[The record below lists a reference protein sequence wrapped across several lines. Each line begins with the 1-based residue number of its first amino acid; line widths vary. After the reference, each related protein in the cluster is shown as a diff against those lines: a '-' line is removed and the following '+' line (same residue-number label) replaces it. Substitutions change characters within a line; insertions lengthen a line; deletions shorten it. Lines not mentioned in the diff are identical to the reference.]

1 MSTSTNMLAD
11 PRLTTL
17 REKRVR
23 ANELHLTAD
32 RACAEAVRH
41 YADMM
46 RANREGTLEL
56 ARKALDR
63 YTEAQRVYLDA
74 SRELHR
80 MLMEA
85 LK

>member
-1 MSTSTNMLAD
+1 MTTGLLHD

-63 YTEAQRVYLDA
+63 YNVAQKTYLEA

-80 MLMEA
+80 MLMEV